1 MQIQNFYIQSIPK
14 QLLVGFFIGFW
25 LFLFFYYVEPFDMYQ
40 LPRADRTLACFGYTI
55 VGMLTYF
62 ITIPIQRL
70 LYKSAGKWTFI
81 HEGILLVALIVIS
94 GVIGYAFFK
103 FILLENDPYAHTFT
117 YFFTQQVLPTVFL
130 LLPVMIFLR
139 WIFGDKTVVEN
150 ILVEPKETTIVI
162 KGENKAEVLH
172 IKASELVFV
181 ESANN
186 YIKVYYLLQDELK
199 NELFRNKIS
208 VLLKEFPFLLKTHR
222 SFLIN
227 PTHFLEWKRESSQTI
242 LILKPNVTE
251 IPVSKTYK
259 KALVEKFINPAE

>member
-1 MQIQNFYIQSIPK
+1 MQIQNFYIQSIKK
-14 QLLVGFFIGFW
+14 QLLIGFFIGFW

-40 LPRADRTLACFGYTI
+40 LPRDERTLAVFGYSVI
-55 VGMLTYF
+55 GVLAYF
-62 ITIPIQRL
+62 ITIPIQRF
-70 LYKSAGKWTFI
+70 LYKSAGKWSFLQ
-81 HEGILLVALIVIS
+81 EGLFLVSLITIA
-94 GVIGYAFFK
+94 GGIGYLFFK
-103 FILLENDPYAHTFT
+103 FILLENDPYAHSFS
-117 YFFTQQVLPTVFL
+117 YFFFQQVIPTIFL
-130 LLPVMIFLR
+130 ILPVMIFLR
-139 WIFGDKTVVEN
+139 WLFSEKTVVQ
-150 ILVEPKETTIVI
+150 EPASIKEPTIVI

-172 IKASELVFV
+172 IKESELVFI

-186 YIKVYYLLQDELK
+186 YVKVYYLLDGELK

-208 VLLKEFPFLLKTHR
+208 VLQKEFPFLLKTHR

-227 PTHFLEWKRESSQTI
+227 PVHFLEWKRDAAQTI

>member
-1 MQIQNFYIQSIPK
+1 MQIQNFYIQSIRK

-25 LFLFFYYVEPFDMYQ
+25 LFLFFFYVEPFDMYQ
-40 LPRADRTLACFGYTI
+40 LPIAERRLATFGYTI
-55 VGMLTYF
+55 VGVLTYL

-70 LYKSAGKWTFI
+70 LYKFSGKWTFMN
-81 HEGILLVALIVIS
+81 EGLLLLSLIVIS
-94 GVIGYAFFK
+94 GIIGYIFFK

-117 YFFTQQVLPTVFL
+117 YFFTQQVIPTVFL

-139 WIFGDKTVVEN
+139 WIFGDKINAET
-150 ILVEPKETTIVI
+150 ISVEPKETKIVI

-172 IKASELVFV
+172 LKESELVFI

-186 YIKVYYLLQDELK
+186 YVKVHYLLQDELK

-208 VLLKEFPFLLKTHR
+208 VLQQEFPFLLKTHR

-227 PTHFLEWKRESSQTI
+227 PVHFLEWKRESSQTI

-251 IPVSKTYK
+251 IPVSKTYR
-259 KALVEKFINPAE
+259 KALMEKFINPAE